1 MLVTQVKCVITMSE
15 MCRRLETEEEK
26 VLPFYVSSLTQ
37 EEQEDVETAIQEP
50 PYEKLALVGIYV
62 LKIWDG
68 IIIGERGVK

>member
-1 MLVTQVKCVITMSE
+1 MSE

-50 PYEKLALVGIYV
+50 PYEKLSLVCSYAIKRWDDNFICYKYV
-62 LKIWDG
+62 G
-68 IIIGERGVK
+68 